1 MNRNQSPFTIR
12 VDAPCQEDWQQM
24 SHQEPGR
31 FCQRCQHTVIDFSH
45 FSDIQLQ
52 QYLMEATAIPCGRF
66 HHTQLNRIIGLP
78 PERLIKPRHTAPV
91 AAAVL
96 ILFSLQL
103 QAANEYS
110 TAPQQLL
117 GLTDHYCDKSNGD
130 SLHISGTVRDHDKK
144 PLAEA
149 EISFNGELIGKTDHE
164 GRFSFTIPGDQKAQQ
179 TRSQLIAGYP
189 GYINAVRNYH
199 PAMGST
205 SFDITL
211 YEPAGERSFYTM
223 GVPNIA
229 NRITPVLLT
238 FKKNVTKLSPDS
250 RAALAELAV
259 QMRNNPG
266 TVMLLISSG
275 KTTDAVSAEKFSRE
289 IIRIL
294 TGEEG
299 ISADRFKIE
308 KSGDPTHKAFTLH
321 MRQEDLQ

>member
-1 MNRNQSPFTIR
+1 MNRNQTPFTIR
-12 VDAPCQEDWQQM
+12 VDAPCQEDWQKM
-24 SHQEPGR
+24 SEHEPGR
-31 FCQRCQHTVIDFSH
+31 FCQRCQHTVIDFSS
-45 FSDIQLQ
+45 FSDKELQ
-52 QYLMEATAIPCGRF
+52 QFLQQAANIPCGRF
-66 HHTQLNRIIGLP
+66 HNTQLNRVIGLP
-78 PERLIKPRHTAPV
+78 QERMLKPRQAAPV

-179 TRSQLIAGYP
+179 ARSQLIAGYP

-238 FKKNVTKLSPDS
+238 FKKNAIKLSPDS
-250 RAALAELAV
+250 RSALAELAL

-266 TVMLLISSG
+266 TTILLISSG
-275 KTTDAVSAEKFSRE
+275 KPADAVSAENFISE

-294 TGEEG
+294 TNEEG
-299 ISADRFKIE
+299 ISIDRFKTE
-308 KSGDPTHKAFTLH
+308 KSDDPAHKAFTLH
-321 MRQEDLQ
+321 IRQKNPY